1 MARMV
6 RKQLYI
12 DAELDKALAA
22 RAAATGESQAEI
34 VRTAVSRYLA
44 GNERST
50 RDAAVDT
57 YLRLVEETR
66 RSGAFTMGGPIP
78 SKEELHE
85 REGWHPDR

>member
-6 RKQLYI
+6 RKQFYI
-12 DAELDKALAA
+12 DAELDKALVA
-22 RAAATGESQAEI
+22 RRRDRWSQAEI
-34 VRTAVSRYLA
+34 VRTAVSRYLT
-44 GNERST
+44 GNERPT

-57 YLRLVEETR
+57 YLRLAEETR
-66 RSGAFTMGGPIP
+66 RSGSFTMGGPIL